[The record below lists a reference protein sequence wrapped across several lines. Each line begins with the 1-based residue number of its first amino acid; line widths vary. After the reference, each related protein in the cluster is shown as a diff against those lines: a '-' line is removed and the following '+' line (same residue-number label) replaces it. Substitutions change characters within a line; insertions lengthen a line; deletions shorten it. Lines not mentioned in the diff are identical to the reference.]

1 MRYWFFYILGKLCNF
16 PILNTLYG
24 EFIFKIFYF
33 NKFINIFMIFR
44 FYSIDNYQLIVHN
57 KVRRLNVKQ
66 NMFKKKEIEKFLE
79 ELKNN
84 VILQDIQ
91 SINYHMR
98 IRR

>member
-1 MRYWFFYILGKLCNF
+1 
-16 PILNTLYG
+16 
-24 EFIFKIFYF
+24 
-33 NKFINIFMIFR
+33 MIFR